1 MSITFSTDRPA
12 QRLGYSV
19 CCYAYGTESDWLGPI
34 HPTAEAAGY
43 DHQLA
48 HRNAAECDA
57 TGGAGNTFPRFD
69 TDADPSVNMSNT
81 NALHLLDTL
90 GFPER
95 EYVGSTDA
103 EDFLGRILLA
113 LAVAPHDA
121 GIPSHV
127 VPGPGATVING
138 GREDGYTQRRLEQL
152 RTLAEFARLHRVN
165 VTWG

>member
-34 HPTAEAAGY
+34 HPTVEAAGY

-57 TGGAGNTFPRFD
+57 NGASGNTFARFD

-81 NALHLLDTL
+81 NALHILDTL

-152 RTLAEFARLHRVN
+152 RTLAEFARLHRAN